1 MSRFAGAVCKSCALQ
16 EPLARLA
23 PRAETLPRMKNPWI
37 YVCFFLSGLAGL
49 VSEVVWSR
57 LFVYTMGSSHLSIAV
72 VVSVFMGGLALGSWF
87 GGPLA
92 DRAVSPLRL
101 YGWLVTGAGLF
112 AGAVVPLLWLAEPI
126 LREAYRLHDG
136 EPNHPIFTA
145 IKAAVCAAT
154 ILAPTTLMGATLPAL
169 ARHLTHNMTEIG
181 ARLGTLYAVNTFG
194 AVAGAAA
201 AGFLLIGKIGLGW
214 TAAIGAG
221 VDTLIGLAVLFL
233 TRGQRVLA
241 ARPSQTMQAAEPM
254 APAASAI
261 PPHVKMA
268 IVAFGIAGFVNMA
281 LQLGWTRA
289 LIISIGN
296 STYSFSVIVGIYIF
310 GLAAGGWIAGLF
322 SDRVKNPTA
331 AFGWLL
337 VATAVA
343 SAATIPWLGLSPAR
357 FAWKLAVLTKT
368 AGIEKQT
375 FTFLSFLAAGAGSVA
390 LVILPSTLL
399 MGMAFPLAGRLRTL
413 DAGGIG
419 RAVGASYAAN
429 TVGAILGTAITG
441 FFLVP
446 ILGSIWKL
454 LYLMVGLGLLAGVAV
469 LLVAPAERR
478 LGRNLLLGTL
488 AVLLAG
494 AGYITRPYG
503 VLDGPES
510 SRRLWHP
517 VVFALGAY
525 KFFDHARE
533 FNSQD
538 AYIGDMMRIWDP
550 IYYRDGEVA
559 SVAVLRH
566 RVQGDTI
573 LNISGKVEAS
583 AGTKFTT
590 DMQTQLLS
598 GYLPLMLHSAPRRTL
613 CLGLGGGVT
622 LGAMASFPDVEA
634 VDLLELS
641 PEVVEAA
648 RQHFKGPNKAALDS
662 ARVRTVIGDGRNHLA
677 HTLASYDVISSVPSN
692 FWIAGLGNLF
702 TAEFYGIVQDRLNT
716 GGVVCQWIYGYN
728 IRMEDYKTALRTILV
743 SYPHSLVFTNN
754 YGDTLLICGREPVVF
769 DRERIARGLA
779 DPSVKR
785 DLAPIGIVEP
795 EDLFRYFQTEGKD
808 LLVWVDA
815 KGATNRDYFP
825 VLEFS
830 SPLGYFD
837 ANPDIPQALAS
848 ASPPGLPSHLFRGF
862 SKEEIATV
870 ARRQASGRLMTRF
883 LRAVYSKQ
891 LEEAVEEYLAVVQD
905 GDPWSIDC
913 AQRQLC
919 EPYSGGGERRGAL
932 LHKARASYDTPEL
945 TNADG
950 FRPLE
955 GRDPKM
961 QLDASREAARR
972 SPADRWEPHLFLC
985 SLELNHKNFVEA
997 AACMET
1003 AGKRG
1008 APEHRLAYF
1017 EGLLRGMQGDL
1028 KTAEAFFRAAL
1039 DKAPPGDRAQRQE
1052 SAFNLGFSIEQ
1063 QNRPEEAATFYRL
1076 SEGSEKEPLRAGIAI
1091 ARCLRKSGK
1100 LDEAL
1105 KEARRVIEL
1114 GKRLGRRNGESW
1126 AELAR
1131 VQAAGG
1137 KLAEAIEAMQ
1147 AAVGILPGVYDRE
1160 LAELRN
1166 RPASR

>member
-1 MSRFAGAVCKSCALQ
+1 
-16 EPLARLA
+16 
-23 PRAETLPRMKNPWI
+23 MKNPWI

-72 VVSVFMGGLALGSWF
+72 VVSVFMGGLALGSWL

-92 DRAVSPLRL
+92 DRAASPLRL
-101 YGWLVTGAGLF
+101 YGWLVAGAGLL
-112 AGAVVPLLWLAEPI
+112 AGAVAPLLWIAEPI
-126 LREAYRLHDG
+126 LRWGYRLHDG
-136 EPNHPIFTA
+136 EPNHPAFTA

-169 ARHLTHNMTEIG
+169 ARHLTRNAAEIG

-201 AGFLLIGKIGLGW
+201 SGFLLIGKAGLGW

-221 VDTLIGLAVLFL
+221 VDTLIGLTVLIL
-233 TRGQRVLA
+233 TRDQRVWTA
-241 ARPSQTMQAAEPM
+241 KPAHTPQAAVQAVPT

-261 PPHVKMA
+261 PLHVKTA
-268 IVAFGIAGFVNMA
+268 IIAFGIAGFVNMA

-289 LIISIGN
+289 LILSIGN

-322 SDRVKNPTA
+322 ADRVKNPTA

-343 SAATIPWLGLSPAR
+343 SGATIPWLGLSPAR
-357 FAWKLAVLTKT
+357 FAWKLAQLTKS
-368 AGIEKQT
+368 AGIEKEA

-413 DAGGIG
+413 DAAGIG

-429 TVGAILGTAITG
+429 TVGAILGTATTG
-441 FFLVP
+441 FLLVP

-469 LLVAPAERR
+469 LFVAPAERR
-478 LGRNLLLGTL
+478 LGRNLLLVAL
-488 AVLLAG
+488 AAALAG
-494 AGYITRPYG
+494 AGFVTRPYG
-503 VLDGPES
+503 LLDSPES

-525 KFFDHARE
+525 KFFDYARE
-533 FNSQD
+533 FDSQE
-538 AYIGDMMRIWDP
+538 AYLADMMRIWDP
-550 IYYRDGEVA
+550 VYYRDGEVA

-598 GYLPLMLHSAPRRTL
+598 GYLPFLLHERPRRAL

-622 LGAMASFPDVEA
+622 LGAMASFPEVEA
-634 VDLLELS
+634 IDLLELS

-648 RQHFKGPNKAALDS
+648 RRHFQGPNKAALDS
-662 ARVRTVIGDGRNHLA
+662 PRVRAVIGDGRNHLA
-677 HTLASYDVISSVPSN
+677 HTLGSYDVISSVPSN

-702 TAEFYGIVQDRLNT
+702 TEEFYGIVQDRLNS

-743 SYPHSLVFTNN
+743 SFPHSLIFTNH
-754 YGDTLLICGREPVVF
+754 YGDTLLICAREPVTF
-769 DRERIARGLA
+769 DRDRIARALA
-779 DPSVKR
+779 DPTVKR

-795 EDLFRYFQTEGKD
+795 EDLFRYFQAEGKD
-808 LLVWVDA
+808 LLSWVDT
-815 KGATNRDYFP
+815 GGPTNRDYFP

-837 ANPDIPQALAS
+837 ANPDIPKALAA
-848 ASPPGLPSHLFRGF
+848 ASPGALPAHLLRGF
-862 SKEEIATV
+862 STEQTATI
-870 ARRQASGRLMTRF
+870 ARRQASGRLMTHF
-883 LRAVYSKQ
+883 LRKVYSKQ
-891 LEEAVEEYLAVVQD
+891 LELAIEDFSAVVRD

-919 EPYSGGGERRGAL
+919 EPYSGGGVRRGTL
-932 LHKARASYDTPEL
+932 LHRARAIYDTPEL
-945 TNADG
+945 ANADD
-950 FRPLE
+950 FRRLE
-955 GRDPKM
+955 GTDPKS
-961 QLDASREAARR
+961 QLEACRESARR
-972 SPADRWEPHLFLC
+972 APADRWEPHLYLC
-985 SLELNHKNFVEA
+985 NLELNQGNFAEA
-997 AACMET
+997 AACLET
-1003 AGKRG
+1003 AGRRG
-1008 APEHRLAYF
+1008 APEHRLAF
-1017 EGLLRGMQGDL
+1017 SDGLQKGMQGDL
-1028 KTAEAFFRAAL
+1028 KAAEALLRSAL
-1039 DKAPPGDRAQRQE
+1039 DKAPPGDRTHRQE
-1052 SAFNLGFSIEQ
+1052 SAFNLGYCIEQ
-1063 QNRPEEAATFYRL
+1063 QNRLEEAAAIYRL
-1076 SEGSEKEPLRAGIAI
+1076 SENSERDPLRAGIAV
-1091 ARCLRKSGK
+1091 ARCLRKAGK
-1100 LDEAL
+1100 NGEAL
-1105 KEARRVIEL
+1105 KEVRQVIEL
-1114 GKRLGRRNGESW
+1114 GQRLGRRSAEAW
-1126 AELAR
+1126 AELGR
-1131 VQAAGG
+1131 IHAAGG
-1137 KLAEAIEAMQ
+1137 AVAEAIQAMQ
-1147 AAVGILPGVYDRE
+1147 TAAQMLPGVYDRE
-1160 LAELRN
+1160 LAELRS
-1166 RPASR
+1166 RPPAR